1 MKSAATASLA
11 GLESLKQSL
20 SELSREQVHEDH
32 RVEKPESLSWNAW
45 LRRQSRQVAR
55 IESQIEKCQTSDELI
70 NTAAT
75 ILKPWHL
82 EAFLYLFVSD
92 RDPSEPPLSIEFQKV
107 IDTLHPKDDHCSLP
121 EATERELLQV
131 ETELHDRHLEEL
143 FLEEFVRLRRLRRGR
158 GHSIENSR
166 LRVRASLT
174 WTRPHGCSRL
184 RRCRASVTSQPDST
198 ASTTSDKSVSAD

>member
-1 MKSAATASLA
+1 M
-11 GLESLKQSL
+11 KQSL

-107 IDTLHPKDDHCSLP
+107 IDTLHPKDDHCSL
-121 EATERELLQV
+121 RFQKLQKGSCCRWKQSS
-131 ETELHDRHLEEL
+131 TTGTSKSSSWRSSASSYL
-143 FLEEFVRLRRLRRGR
+143 RLRRLRQGR
-158 GHSIENSR
+158 GHSIENER
-166 LRVRASLT
+166 LRVR
-174 WTRPHGCSRL
+174 GSRL

-198 ASTTSDKSVSAD
+198 ASTTGDKSV